1 MVKSKKPKTEP
12 SLLLAKHVLSTLNI
26 KRTTAK
32 FAKFAKENGNFVK
45 RKGYW
50 KEVPKRGVLK

>member
-32 FAKFAKENGNFVK
+32 FAKENGNFVK